1 MLLATLLAGSTAF
14 NLPFRQ
20 PNHPSIDTATYAAS
34 MPDLRALEVAE
45 AVAEKVAEVV
55 VAEAAVAAARAVQAK
70 AVSAASAAAEA
81 AVAAVAAEAKVKAKA
96 EPSLPN
102 LMQAAAEA
110 AAADAKAEGWTCTD
124 AEGCMLAPAVEEE
137 EAASVAQAEV
147 NAVPREVEHTVQVER
162 EYGRDPRLAPQW
174 MMENPKMLKELARLS
189 SAEPNPVYSSASAA
203 VSPIVSLDDFEA
215 ALQRAGEADPDRLVV
230 VKFYQVRCRACLNA
244 KAPYEK
250 AAKGPLAERADFYE
264 VDASVARAL
273 CTLAQIE
280 QLPVAHVYSRG
291 QLVDTRPLH
300 TPPVVRDFVKSLSLH
315 ANGFSS

>member
-14 NLPFRQ
+14 NLPLRQ
-20 PNHPSIDTATYAAS
+20 PNPSIDTATYAAS

-81 AVAAVAAEAKVKAKA
+81 AVAAVAAEAKVKARA
-96 EPSLPN
+96 EPALPN

-137 EAASVAQAEV
+137 EAASVVQAEV

-203 VSPIVSLDDFEA
+203 VSPIVSLDGFEA

-230 VKFYQVRCRACLNA
+230 IKFYQVRCRACLNA

-315 ANGFSS
+315 ADGFSS